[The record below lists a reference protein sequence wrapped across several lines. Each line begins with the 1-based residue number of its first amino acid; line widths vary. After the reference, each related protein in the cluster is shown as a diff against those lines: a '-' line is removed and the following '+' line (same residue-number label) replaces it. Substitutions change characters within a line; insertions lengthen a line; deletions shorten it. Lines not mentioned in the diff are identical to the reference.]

1 MNRRYAAVVV
11 ETGTNQITPYR
22 IDAYA
27 VDRDAA
33 EQEIS
38 DHADG
43 KFGEGSWEWDIKV
56 LLLE

>member
-11 ETGTNQITPYR
+11 AKGTTTPFR